1 MKRRDFLSTA
11 AAAAVAPGILAGSG
25 CSTESGSGG
34 ATAGG
39 TNMGPGYATP
49 QDAIKSPPET
59 LLYTVGIYSGTP
71 IDEPDYFAT
80 VDVDPKSPTYSKV
93 VNRLPMT
100 HKGDELHHFGWNA
113 CSSCFNDASKSRR
126 FAVVPGLVSSRIYII
141 DLADRNNPKLHKTIE
156 PEEIKAKTNL
166 SSPHTTHCLASGEV
180 MFSMLGDGKGDGP
193 GGFLLLDE
201 DFNIKGRWENPE
213 GSKEMTFNYDF
224 WYQPRHNLM
233 VSSEWATPN
242 TFQSGFDPAD
252 VAAGKYGNR
261 LLFWDWEERKIVDT
275 HVLGDNGLI
284 PLEVRF
290 HHDPASTHGFVG
302 AALSSAVWHWHKP
315 EDKWLMEKII
325 QVPPVDNVPGWNM
338 PVPSLITDILISMND
353 KFLYFSNWLH
363 GEIHQYDISDPSKPR
378 FASKI
383 KCGGVMGDGPSMHGK
398 KLNGGPQMLQLSLD
412 GKRLYATS
420 SLLSKWDNQF
430 YPEMATEGSYMMMID
445 CDSENGGMTVNDDFF
460 VDFGKEPLGP
470 ARAHEM
476 RFPGGDCSSDIWV

>member
-11 AAAAVAPGILAGSG
+11 AASTLVPGVLASSG
-25 CSTESGSGG
+25 CNSETASTESNG
-34 ATAGG
+34 GG

-49 QDAIKSPPET
+49 ADAIKSPRET
-59 LLYTVGIYSGTP
+59 MLYTVGIYTGTD

-80 VDVDPKSPTYSKV
+80 VDVDPESETYSQV

-113 CSSCFNDASKSRR
+113 CSSCHGKADKERR
-126 FAVVPGLVSSRIYII
+126 FAVLTGLVSSRIYII
-141 DLADRNNPKLHKTIE
+141 DLADRNNPKLYKTIE
-156 PEEIKAKTNL
+156 PEEIKEKTNL

-180 MFSMLGDGKGDGP
+180 MFSMLGDAKGDGP

-201 DFNIKGRWENPE
+201 DFNIKGRWEDE
-213 GSKEMTFNYDF
+213 DGSKEMTYNYDF

-242 TFQSGFDPAD
+242 TFQSGFDPKD
-252 VAAGKYGNR
+252 VEAGKYGKR
-261 LLFWDWEERKIVDT
+261 LIFWDWNERKIVDT
-275 HVLGDNGLI
+275 HDLGENGLI

-290 HHDPASTHGFVG
+290 HHDPDSTHGFVG

-315 EDKWLMEKII
+315 EGQDKWGKEKIL
-325 QVPPVDNVPGWNM
+325 QVE
-338 PVPSLITDILISMND
+338 PSGELPALITDILISMND
-353 KFLYFSNWLH
+353 KYLYLSNWLK
-363 GEIHQYDISDPSKPR
+363 GEIHQYDITDPSKPR
-378 FASKI
+378 LAGNI
-383 KCGGVMGDGPSMHGK
+383 KCGGVGVDGPTVKGK
-398 KLNGGPQMLQLSLD
+398 KLTGGPQMLQLSLD
-412 GKRLYATS
+412 GKRLYATN

-430 YPEMATEGSYMMMID
+430 YPEIAKEGSYMIMID
-445 CDSENGGMTVNDDFF
+445 CDSEKGGMTLNEDFM